1 MTVAVLQKSAKRDVA
16 VPTPDE
22 LVARAA
28 AMVPALRARAD
39 EIEAARQVPDD
50 VVEMFREAGFF
61 RILQPKKFGGYE
73 MNPIVFMRV
82 LGELGR
88 GCCASAWN
96 MMILGVHNW
105 EFGIMKEAAAVDVW
119 GGNDE
124 TIIASSYAPVGEMT
138 EVAGGLPVIAIQ

>member
-1 MTVAVLQKSAKRDVA
+1 MTVAVLQTSAKPDSGI
-16 VPTPDE
+16 PSPDE
-22 LVARAA
+22 LVARAS
-28 AMVPALRARAD
+28 AMVPGLRARAP

-50 VVEMFREAGFF
+50 VVEMFRQAGFF

-105 EFGIMKEAAAVDVW
+105 EFGIMDEAAARDVW
-119 GGNDE
+119 SDNDE
-124 TIIASSYAPVGEMT
+124 TIVASSYAPS
-138 EVAGGLPVIAIQ
+138 AR